1 MSPREMGNFPGEGV
15 PLRIRSAGSQW
26 SLEAPAAPYIPSGK
40 VTVGLQKNLPGP
52 MLPVGK

>member
-26 SLEAPAAPYIPSGK
+26 SLEAPADPYIPSGK
-40 VTVGLQKNLPGP
+40 VTVGLQKKPARAYVTRG
-52 MLPVGK
+52 